1 MRHGRVVSSDCSG
14 MKTLDRYLIR
24 ETLGPFALALSL
36 FTFLLWVQPML
47 KTAEVLVAKGAPMGT
62 IAYLLMTLLPQAL
75 GVTVPMAFL
84 AAVVMALG
92 RFSGDR
98 EAVAMMA
105 CGVSPVRLIRP
116 MLMMASVAAA
126 ATLYVL
132 IWLMPD
138 ANQSFR
144 DVTFQLTQ
152 KMAAE
157 DVQPRLFYEGFTNK
171 VILIGDRKPDGSWAK
186 VMIADTSEPGR
197 PSIQLAETARLVTDE
212 KARLV
217 NIIQSNVTS
226 YRLLKNNVDYEVQ
239 QSTEEVTH
247 IDPKS
252 VFGDGAS
259 PGRGFN
265 ELTITQLDAQAREKM
280 ASGLSPHNEI
290 MYKQQR
296 FAFPLA
302 CLVFAIMGV
311 ALGVSTRK
319 DGKLAGFAIGIVVI
333 MAYYGIM
340 TFFEGRTKGGEFPAV
355 WARWMPN
362 IVLGVIGAGLLWWRS
377 QGAKRLPHI
386 VLPEWVVSWWP
397 GRRSGAMS
405 GTGADPARIVLVIR
419 FPEFSLPRPSLMDL
433 YVGRRYLRTA
443 LLAFVG
449 LLALYY
455 IGEFI
460 ELSEKISKGQATMP
474 KVAEY
479 FYYATPKFI
488 YVVLPLATLVAV
500 LTTLGGLTRTNELT
514 VIRACGTSLYRTAL
528 PMFVLALVW
537 SGLLFTLEDRVI
549 AQSERRAEVL
559 RNEIR
564 DRPQRT
570 FNVAN
575 RSWIVEGD
583 TLFHYA
589 YFEVQAQTLHQLS
602 VFETSPTP
610 YRMKTHTFASK
621 VSYRDGG
628 WWAIDGWVRTFAEN
642 GRVRRTSFKER
653 ALDLRESNGQVI
665 TPAVF
670 GTEQIEA
677 AFMNYGELR
686 AHIARLDQSGVS
698 VAGQKVELERKIAFP
713 FVTLVMTLIAIPL
726 GVTTGRRGALY
737 GIGLAI
743 VLAVA
748 YLLTSTLFI
757 AFGAATLLPAPLAA
771 WATNILF
778 AAAALTMLFT
788 VRT

>member
-1 MRHGRVVSSDCSG
+1 MR
-14 MKTLDRYLIR
+14 TLDRYLIR
-24 ETLGPFALALSL
+24 EILGPFALALSL

-62 IAYLLMTLLPQAL
+62 IAYLLLTLLPQAL
-75 GVTVPMAFL
+75 GITVPMAFL

-98 EAVAMMA
+98 EAVALMA

-116 MLMMASVAAA
+116 MMLVASVSAG

-144 DVTFQLTQ
+144 TVTFELTQ

-157 DVQPRLFYEGFTNK
+157 DVRPRLFYEGFTNK
-171 VILIGDRKPDGSWAK
+171 VILIRDRRANGTWAH
-186 VMIADTSEPGR
+186 VMIADTAEAGR
-197 PSIQLAETARLVTDE
+197 PAIQLAESARLVADQN
-212 KARLV
+212 ARQV
-217 NIIQSNVTS
+217 NIIQSDVTS
-226 YRLLKNNVDYEVQ
+226 YRPLKNDEDYEVQ
-239 QSTEEVTH
+239 RSAEEVTH
-247 IDPKS
+247 IDPNA
-252 VFGDGAS
+252 VFGAGAS
-259 PGRGFN
+259 PSRGFN
-265 ELTITQLDAQAREKM
+265 ELTIAQLDAQAAEKV
-280 ASGLSPHNEI
+280 AAGLSPHNEI
-290 MYKQQR
+290 MFKQQR

-311 ALGVSTRK
+311 ALGVTTRK

-340 TFFEGRTKGGEFPAV
+340 TFFEGRAKGAAFPAI

-362 IVLGVIGAGLLWWRS
+362 IVLGLLGSGLLWWRS
-377 QGAKRLPHI
+377 RGARRPPRLS
-386 VLPEWVVSWWP
+386 LPGWLAEWWP
-397 GRRSGAMS
+397 GRTRDSPVGTARSES
-405 GTGADPARIVLVIR
+405 GPRPRVVLVIR
-419 FPEFSLPRPSLMDL
+419 IPEFSLPRPRLMDI
-433 YVGRRYLRTA
+433 YVSRRYLRTGV
-443 LLAFVG
+443 LAFVG

-460 ELSEKISKGQATMP
+460 ELSEKISKGQATMAT
-474 KVAEY
+474 VAQY

-488 YVVLPLATLVAV
+488 YIVVPLATLVAV

-514 VIRACGTSLYRTAL
+514 VLRACGTSLYRTAL
-528 PMFVLALVW
+528 PMLVLALVW
-537 SGLLFTLEDRVI
+537 SGLLFSLEDRVI

-564 DRPQRT
+564 DRPQRAFT
-570 FNVAN
+570 VAN
-575 RSWIVEGD
+575 RSWLLSRTHEGTLYHYMLFD
-583 TLFHYA
+583 TR
-589 YFEVQAQTLHQLS
+589 AQTLHQLS
-602 VFETSPTP
+602 IFETAQSP
-610 YRMKTHTFASK
+610 YRLKTHTFARQVVFKNGVWIASN
-621 VSYRDGG
+621 
-628 WWAIDGWVRTFAEN
+628 GWVQTFNTDGLVTRTA
-642 GRVRRTSFKER
+642 FKER
-653 ALDLRESNGQVI
+653 KLALED
-665 TPAVF
+665 PADF

-677 AFMNYGELR
+677 AFMNYRELR
-686 AHIARLDQSGVS
+686 EYIDRLDQSGIS
-698 VAGQKVELERKIAFP
+698 VAEQKVELERKVAFP

-737 GIGLAI
+737 GIGLAV

-748 YLLTSTLFI
+748 YLLTSSLFI
-757 AFGAATLLPAPLAA
+757 AFGTATLLPAALAA

>member
-1 MRHGRVVSSDCSG
+1 

-24 ETLGPFALALSL
+24 ETIGPFALALAL

-47 KTAEVLVAKGAPMGT
+47 KTAEVLIAKGAPMET
-62 IAYLLMTLLPQAL
+62 IAYLLVTLLPQAL

-84 AAVVMALG
+84 AGVVMALG
-92 RFSGDR
+92 RFSADR
-98 EAVAMMA
+98 EAVALMA

-116 MLMMASVAAA
+116 LLLLGTIAAG

-144 DVTFQLTQ
+144 DVLFQLTK
-152 KMAAE
+152 KMATE
-157 DVQPRLFYEGFTNK
+157 DVKPGNFYEGFTGRA
-171 VILIGDRKPDGSWAK
+171 ILIGGRQNDGAWTE
-186 VMIADTSEPGR
+186 VMIADTTVEGG
-197 PSIQLAETARLVTDE
+197 PSIQLAEKARLVTDE
-212 KARLV
+212 GARLV
-217 NIIQSNVTS
+217 NIILSNVTS
-226 YRLLKNNVDYEVQ
+226 YRRLKDESDYEVQ
-239 QSTEEVTH
+239 QSTEEVAH

-265 ELTITQLDAQAREKM
+265 ELTIAQLDAQAAEKE
-280 ASGLSPHNEI
+280 AAGFSAHNEI

-302 CLVFAIMGV
+302 CLVFAVMGV
-311 ALGVSTRK
+311 ALGVTTRK

-333 MAYYGIM
+333 MAYYGVM
-340 TFFEGRTKGGEFPAV
+340 TFFEGRAKGGLFPAV

-362 IVLGVIGAGLLWWRS
+362 IILGVLGIGLLWWRS
-377 QGAKRLPHI
+377 RGARRAPVITIPGWLAA
-386 VLPEWVVSWWP
+386 WWP
-397 GRRSGAMS
+397 GSPANGSGAV
-405 GTGADPARIVLVIR
+405 TGSRKIVLVIR
-419 FPEFSLPRPSLMDL
+419 YPAFSFPRPRLMDV
-433 YVGRRYLRTA
+433 YISRRYVRTA
-443 LLAFVG
+443 LLAFTG

-460 ELSEKISKGQATMP
+460 EMSEKISKGNATMAM
-474 KVAEY
+474 VAEY

-488 YVVLPLATLVAV
+488 YVVIPLATLVAV

-514 VIRACGTSLYRTAL
+514 VLRACGTSLYRTAL
-528 PMFVLALVW
+528 PMLVLALCL
-537 SGLLFTLEDRVI
+537 SGILFALEDRVV
-549 AQSERRAEVL
+549 AQSERRAEEL
-559 RNEIR
+559 RNTIR

-570 FNVAN
+570 FSAAN
-575 RSWIVEGD
+575 RSWSINEG
-583 TLFHYA
+583 TFYHYVV
-589 YFEVQAQTLHQLS
+589 FDVHRQTLHQLS
-602 VFETSPTP
+602 VFETALEP
-610 YRMKTHTFASK
+610 YRMKSHTFAK
-621 VSYRDGG
+621 TVAYADGK
-628 WWAIDGWVRTFAEN
+628 WIARDGWVRTVDDN
-642 GRVRRTSFKER
+642 GRVRRSMFKER
-653 ALDLRESNGQVI
+653 ALDLQKLE
-665 TPAVF
+665 PADF
-670 GTEQIEA
+670 GTEQVDA
-677 AFMNYGELR
+677 AFMSYKELR
-686 AHIARLDQSGVS
+686 DYINRLDQSGFS
-698 VAGQKVELERKIAFP
+698 VAEQKVELERKVAFP

-748 YLLTSTLFI
+748 YLLTSSLFI
-757 AFGAATLLPAPLAA
+757 AIGSATLLPAVLAA